1 MSSLWT
7 PSGEHFPKKEGDDAA
22 SPPHDG
28 EGDTDVT
35 QTPGAAPLTDEQAAA
50 QAEVD
55 AMRAQLAHTPAEVV
69 VANHCYG
76 LFELAAIY
84 LSQSPPMLFQ
94 ARLAIDGLGS
104 LLDGLRGRLG
114 ERLDAELDTVG
125 VHEPDFTGTDS
136 VVDPV
141 LCCGFSDDASSHLSL
156 GRAVL
161 PRANRW
167 RRGRR
172 AGRARVRGTFDLAH
186 GAPRGA
192 GWWPGGGHS
201 VVAPLPCSQ
210 GA

>member
-7 PSGEHFPKKEGDDAA
+7 PGGEHFPKKEGNDAA
-22 SPPHDG
+22 SPPFNP

-35 QTPGAAPLTDEQAAA
+35 QTPGAAPLTEEQAAA

-114 ERLDAELDTVG
+114 ETEPALLESLSQLRLAFVGLEGAEKAGAETTAAG
-125 VHEPDFTGTDS
+125 ESG
-136 VVDPV
+136 
-141 LCCGFSDDASSHLSL
+141 GAS
-156 GRAVL
+156 
-161 PRANRW
+161 PN
-167 RRGRR
+167 
-172 AGRARVRGTFDLAH
+172 
-186 GAPRGA
+186 
-192 GWWPGGGHS
+192 
-201 VVAPLPCSQ
+201 
-210 GA
+210 